1 MAEAPNVSKKRTKN
15 GRQRSAPSKGVQSAK
30 VTNNVGRFSGIGSEF
45 DYGQYQEPATV
56 RLSPFQQDKFVV
68 DLYFS
73 DWASKKGIQIPV
85 DDQLRDGWKYEGLTD
100 EQSALMVTFGDTLGV
115 LEKFKQAMRLERLI
129 GGCVIFMGIADG
141 AEGPDKPVNYEALQK
156 GCLKFMNVIP
166 RTRVTNT
173 VLDYDPLSPTYG
185 EPLTYWVNGVQV
197 HRDRLILFKGDPLLQ
212 TPDSSIVPS
221 QWIRNDGFGVSVL
234 MSMLDDLT
242 RATGSRQAA
251 YQLVQ
256 RASVFLFQ
264 ADTMDLQ
271 ATKQGQE
278 AFRKMQD
285 IVNQINLF
293 RGAVVDRQPGDS
305 DPITTISPSF
315 GSVPELVMTFMQVLA
330 AAFDIPGS
338 RFFSQAP
345 GSLNASD
352 GGTSLENYYGGLEA
366 KRKQELRPRLM
377 KWLKVA
383 GPSVLG
389 DQYSGVKI
397 DVVFEPLWSL
407 SELEQS
413 QVRTADVANVIALQT
428 AQLLSDAEALDEL
441 KQRDALKVEIKPELI
456 EDADES
462 TKTPEELEAE
472 LNANIAALGAP

>member
-1 MAEAPNVSKKRTKN
+1 MSKKRTRN

-73 DWASKKGIQIPV
+73 DWSAKKGICIPV
-85 DDQLRDGWKYEGLTD
+85 DDQLRDGWKYEGLSD
-100 EQSALMVTFGDTLGV
+100 EQSALMVTFGDSLSV

-141 AEGPDKPVNYEALQK
+141 AADPCEPVNFEALGK
-156 GCLKFMNVIP
+156 GCLKFINVIP

-173 VLDYDPLSPTYG
+173 TIDWDPLSPTYG
-185 EPLTYWVNGVQV
+185 DPLTYWVNGIQV

-212 TPDSSIVPS
+212 APDSSIMPS

-264 ADTMDLQ
+264 ADTMDLEGTKGGQ
-271 ATKQGQE
+271 AALK
-278 AFRKMQD
+278 KMQD

-293 RGAVVDRQPGDS
+293 RGAVVDRQPGEG

-315 GSVPELVMTFMQVLA
+315 GSVPELVMTFMQTLA

-338 RFFSQAP
+338 RYFSQAP
-345 GSLNASD
+345 GGLNAGD

-366 KRKQELRPRLM
+366 KRRQELRPRLM

-389 DQYSGVKI
+389 EDYSAVKI

-407 SELEQS
+407 SELEQA
-413 QVRTADVANVIALQT
+413 QVRQIDVINVASLLD
-428 AQLLSDAEALDEL
+428 AQLLSNEEALDEL

-456 EDADES
+456 KEVSEES
-462 TKTPEELEAE
+462 TKTQEELEAE